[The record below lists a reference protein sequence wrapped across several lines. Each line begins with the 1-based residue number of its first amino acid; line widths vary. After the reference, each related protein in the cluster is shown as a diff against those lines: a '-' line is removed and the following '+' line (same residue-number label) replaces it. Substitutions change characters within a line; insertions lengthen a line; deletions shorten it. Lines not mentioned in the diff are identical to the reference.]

1 MQDMAFQRVQ
11 FSKNFIYNFHIFSR
25 EIYGERQYQFL
36 RRKTRNTF
44 LVLQGPKALA
54 TWARLLK
61 RKGFKVRKNTSEVCS
76 NYFKYERPVDNHPH
90 STLFLKGY
98 DREIVTRKRKAPMER
113 LLVQPTT
120 SNEKKSDTDS
130 KQRVNIELI
139 LILWTFGRH
148 VLVWSFT
155 VYFSGKGDHYYSQT
169 RHNDLFS
176 HYNLILQNHYEK
188 LPRKAR
194 ILTERVFRIVLIVLT
209 ILLKSN

>member
-11 FSKNFIYNFHIFSR
+11 FSKIFIYNFYIFSR
-25 EIYGERQYQFL
+25 EIYGERQYRFL

-54 TWARLLK
+54 TLARLLK
-61 RKGFKVRKNTSEVCS
+61 RKGFKVRKNTSKVCS

-148 VLVWSFT
+148 WYGLSL
-155 VYFSGKGDHYYSQT
+155 YIS
-169 RHNDLFS
+169 R
-176 HYNLILQNHYEK
+176 EK
-188 LPRKAR
+188 AIIITSKHG
-194 ILTERVFRIVLIVLT
+194 TT
-209 ILLKSN
+209 ILFPLQSYSTKPLRKIAPKSAHSYWASISDRAHRAHNTS

>member
-1 MQDMAFQRVQ
+1 MAFQRVQ
-11 FSKNFIYNFHIFSR
+11 FSKIFIYNFYIFSR

-61 RKGFKVRKNTSEVCS
+61 RKGFKVSKNTSEVCS

-98 DREIVTRKRKAPMER
+98 DREIVTRKRKVPMER

-148 VLVWSFT
+148 WYGLSL
-155 VYFSGKGDHYYSQT
+155 YIS
-169 RHNDLFS
+169 R
-176 HYNLILQNHYEK
+176 EK
-188 LPRKAR
+188 AIIITSKHSTTIFFP
-194 ILTERVFRIVLIVLT
+194 IT
-209 ILLKSN
+209 ILFYKTIAKNCPEKRA

>member
-1 MQDMAFQRVQ
+1 MAFQRVQ
-11 FSKNFIYNFHIFSR
+11 FSKIFIYNFCIFSR

-44 LVLQGPKALA
+44 LVLQGPKELA

-61 RKGFKVRKNTSEVCS
+61 RKGFKVSKNTSEVCS
-76 NYFKYERPVDNHPH
+76 NYFKYERPVDNHLH

-148 VLVWSFT
+148 WYGLSLYISREKAIIITSKHGTTIFLRLVRLLSEASRG
-155 VYFSGKGDHYYSQT
+155 Y
-169 RHNDLFS
+169 
-176 HYNLILQNHYEK
+176 
-188 LPRKAR
+188 LPLVR
-194 ILTERVFRIVLIVLT
+194 L
-209 ILLKSN
+209 